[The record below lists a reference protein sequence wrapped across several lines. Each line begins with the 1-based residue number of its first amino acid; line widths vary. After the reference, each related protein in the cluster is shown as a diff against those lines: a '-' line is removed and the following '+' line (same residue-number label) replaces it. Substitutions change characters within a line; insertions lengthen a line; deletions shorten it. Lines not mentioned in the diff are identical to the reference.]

1 MGAAPFRII
10 ISDDAWGDLSEI
22 AEYWSG
28 RGEAWRGEKYFRD
41 LVRAARTELADPAKA
56 RRGHPA
62 RCVTDSGAK
71 EILVFGVY
79 RLIYD
84 LDEAS
89 ASVSL
94 LHFRHAHRTP
104 PRFD

>member
-28 RGEAWRGEKYFRD
+28 RGEAWRGR
-41 LVRAARTELADPAKA
+41 
-56 RRGHPA
+56 PA

-94 LHFRHAHRTP
+94 LHFWHAHRTP